1 VVTVDEF
8 HKLYQ
13 TTYAFVVVYITCI
26 SATKISIMLFYR
38 RMFGTGVIWYI
49 VFALTICHWLE
60 VTVTGLSGCRPV
72 SHFWNQ
78 YTDPTAVGSCIDTSL
93 FYFINGCIG
102 LFIDV
107 SILLVPL
114 PTSQSPYPQTPPFC
128 VLQQQLTPPR
138 SRQTPHATHQK
149 DLCRRHA
156 PPRRLVST
164 IIPFPL
170 PLKPTHHPLTNPVPP
185 TASA

>member
-1 VVTVDEF
+1 VPWGGGKHLWVVTVDEF

-26 SATKISIMLFYR
+26 SATKTSIMLFYR
-38 RMFGTGVIWYI
+38 RMFGTGAIWYI
-49 VFALTICHWLE
+49 VFTLTICHWLE
-60 VTVTGLSGCRPV
+60 VTITGLSGCRPV

-107 SILLVPL
+107 AILLVPL
-114 PTSQSPYPQTPPFC
+114 PTSQSPCPCTPSC
-128 VLQQQLTPPR
+128 VL
-138 SRQTPHATHQK
+138 
-149 DLCRRHA
+149 
-156 PPRRLVST
+156 
-164 IIPFPL
+164 
-170 PLKPTHHPLTNPVPP
+170 NN
-185 TASA
+185 